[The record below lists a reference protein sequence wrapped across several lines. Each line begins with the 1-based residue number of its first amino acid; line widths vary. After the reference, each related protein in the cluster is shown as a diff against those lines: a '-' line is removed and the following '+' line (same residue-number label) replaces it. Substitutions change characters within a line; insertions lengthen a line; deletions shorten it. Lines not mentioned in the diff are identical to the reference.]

1 MGPGIP
7 LRQAIRG
14 PAGPALARDR
24 RNAAACAAGYWP
36 DAFGGRGRGSPVL
49 AGPDVRLINQN
60 AK

>member
-24 RNAAACAAGYWP
+24 RNAAARAAGYWP
-36 DAFGGRGRGSPVL
+36 DAFGGRERGSPVL
-49 AGPDVRLINQN
+49 AGPDVRLIN
-60 AK
+60 